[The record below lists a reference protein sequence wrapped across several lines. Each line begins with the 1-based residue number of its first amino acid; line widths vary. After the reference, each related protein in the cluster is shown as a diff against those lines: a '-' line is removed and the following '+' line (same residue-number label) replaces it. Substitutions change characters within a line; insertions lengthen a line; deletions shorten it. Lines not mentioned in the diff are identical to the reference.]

1 MKGKKKLALLGGDLR
16 QYTAAV
22 ILSRGAW
29 DIKMWGL
36 DKSGRGEDSVGFCRS
51 WEEAID
57 GVAGVVLP
65 LPASTDGVLLNCPF
79 DSSASPPR
87 LSELLSKMK
96 SGDVI
101 VGGKIPA
108 TFSASAGA
116 QGIRV
121 FDYFESEEFQ
131 IHNAYTTAEAAIS
144 IAMNSLDKN
153 VSGAKIAITGY
164 GRIAK
169 HLVRLLKSMDVDV
182 TVAARKDS
190 DLAWAYSNGCSVLKI
205 GSGDKGQSLSSLS
218 RGYDV
223 IYNTVP
229 HWLFDREFLESMDPS
244 TFIIDL
250 ASVPGGVDICAA
262 KELGSNVL
270 WATSLPGKYAPR
282 SAGELIASCVD
293 RILTE
298 EVGRE

>member
-22 ILSRGAW
+22 ILSRGAY

-36 DKSGRGEDSVGFCRS
+36 DKSGRGEDSVGFCRG

-57 GVAGVVLP
+57 GAMGVVLP

-87 LSELLSKMK
+87 LSDLLGKMEA
-96 SGDVI
+96 GGI
-101 VGGKIPA
+101 IIGGKIPA
-108 TFSASAGA
+108 TFASLAEA
-116 QGIRV
+116 RGIRV
-121 FDYFESEEFQ
+121 FDYFQSEEFQ

-153 VSGAKIAITGY
+153 IVDAKIAITGY

-169 HLVRLLKSMDVDV
+169 HLVHLLRSLSVDV

-190 DLAWAYSNGCSVLKI
+190 DLAWARSLGCETLKI
-205 GSGDKGQSLSSLS
+205 TSGEKERPMSPLA

-229 HWLFDREFLESMDPS
+229 HWLFDREFLETMDPT

-282 SAGELIASCVD
+282 SAGALIASCVEQ
-293 RILTE
+293 ILE
-298 EVGRE
+298 EVGGE